1 MTARRREV
9 EALEAGLGDKVMA
22 LDGRVGAL
30 QATSLADAEKT
41 YAKGATAAAVNAE
54 LCELQTYARGEAAA
68 CVLDLRKIERFITLH
83 VPKVEDGNNFG
94 VAIQLEVAK
103 LVKETGKECKG
114 LLDALPTYHKDRAAL
129 LEKVVART
137 TTETSESK
145 SSSNDEEKGTEAKNT
160 SKSGTSTGYGKKSM
174 IFMRSPVGAGSIE
187 TTLLQLV
194 ANAAAELDDYRVFE
208 AKFARAMLQF
218 KWERYARR
226 VFYQQFGFFLL
237 HLLLLLLQI
246 CYPVWKKTMTKIL
259 RKMMD

>member
-1 MTARRREV
+1 MGHQVSRTPSTRAMWSRCALTAARPRRREV
-9 EALEAGLGDKVMA
+9 EALEASLGDKVMA

-30 QATSLADAEKT
+30 QATSLAAAEKT
-41 YAKGATAAAVNAE
+41 YAKGATAAEVNAE

-114 LLDALPTYHKDRAAL
+114 LLDALPAYHKDRAAL

-145 SSSNDEEKGTEAKNT
+145 SSSNDEEKGTEAKT
-160 SKSGTSTGYGKKSM
+160 TAKSGTASSSTTKTSSSKPLPDAVAAVAQLDVQHRFALIFLLEVVRDAYIAVGDCLEKNKGK
-174 IFMRSPVGAGSIE
+174 
-187 TTLLQLV
+187 LV
-194 ANAAAELDDYRVFE
+194 APKGEGGNAMSMF
-208 AKFARAMLQF
+208 
-218 KWERYARR
+218 
-226 VFYQQFGFFLL
+226 
-237 HLLLLLLQI
+237 
-246 CYPVWKKTMTKIL
+246 
-259 RKMMD
+259 

>member
-1 MTARRREV
+1 
-9 EALEAGLGDKVMA
+9 MA
-22 LDGRVGAL
+22 LDGRVGTL
-30 QATSLADAEKT
+30 QATSLADAEIK
-41 YAKGATAAAVNAE
+41 YKKGATTSETNAE

-145 SSSNDEEKGTEAKNT
+145 SSSTDEEKGSEAKST
-160 SKSGTSTGYGKKSM
+160 AKSGTSSSSTTKTSSAKPLPDAVAAVAQLDVQHRFALIFLLEVVRDAYISAGDCLAKNKGK
-174 IFMRSPVGAGSIE
+174 
-187 TTLLQLV
+187 LV
-194 ANAAAELDDYRVFE
+194 APRGEGGNAMSMF
-208 AKFARAMLQF
+208 
-218 KWERYARR
+218 
-226 VFYQQFGFFLL
+226 
-237 HLLLLLLQI
+237 
-246 CYPVWKKTMTKIL
+246 
-259 RKMMD
+259 

>member
-1 MTARRREV
+1 MALRVAHAIDARNVVVLRTQITHDPRRREV
-9 EALEAGLGDKVMA
+9 EALEASLGDKVMA

-41 YAKGATAAAVNAE
+41 YAKGATKAEVNAE

-114 LLDALPTYHKDRAAL
+114 LLDALPAYHKDRAAL

-137 TTETSESK
+137 TTETSEATSSSTDKEDAKSTAKSGK
-145 SSSNDEEKGTEAKNT
+145 SSSSTTKTSSAKPLPDAVAAVAQLDVQHRFALIFLLEVVRDAYIAVGDCLEKNK
-160 SKSGTSTGYGKKSM
+160 GK
-174 IFMRSPVGAGSIE
+174 
-187 TTLLQLV
+187 LV
-194 ANAAAELDDYRVFE
+194 APRGEGGNAMSMF
-208 AKFARAMLQF
+208 
-218 KWERYARR
+218 
-226 VFYQQFGFFLL
+226 
-237 HLLLLLLQI
+237 
-246 CYPVWKKTMTKIL
+246 
-259 RKMMD
+259 